1 VSAIFVYNV
10 KRHINNFLIFYI
22 KMIKSILYTSNPN
35 FVPTTLEQVSNFA
48 EENGK
53 FLTCF
58 AKEGSELYSVEEGA
72 HILSSKGNHIYILE
86 TGDDYSWAKKSNIV
100 GIVQMDY
107 PFGNTEKPIVNTTT
121 SVTKNTIA
129 GFSDR
134 LKETFMPI
142 EAKDIHV
149 SMDGNICVAT
159 NQGYVA
165 IDAQNHLIAYP
176 EEFTLKLPV
185 FIISKPKE
193 NLVVGDIIALDHGY
207 AKVTSIKGEKINA
220 ISYTGAGKL
229 IRTIKDFVF
238 NQTMVRVVVSLA
250 GNMGGQ
256 MNPMMLMALADKKDD
271 SLASLL
277 PLMMMNQQGGAVAGN
292 PMMFALLAGK
302 DGLSIKDMLMMSMMR
317 GNNPF
322 GNMFGTVQ
330 APIQVAP
337 EKESTEKDIED

>member
-1 VSAIFVYNV
+1 
-10 KRHINNFLIFYI
+10 
-22 KMIKSILYTSNPN
+22 MIKSILYTSNPN

-72 HILSSKGNHIYILE
+72 HILSSKGNHIYVLE
-86 TGDDYSWAKKSNIV
+86 TGGDYGYAKKSNIV
-100 GIVQMDY
+100 GVVQVDY
-107 PFGNTEKPIVNTTT
+107 PFGSTGEKPLVNTT
-121 SVTKNTIA
+121 SGVTKNTIA

-134 LKETFMPI
+134 LKETFMPT
-142 EAKDIHV
+142 EAKDVRV

-159 NQGYVA
+159 TQGYVA
-165 IDAQNHLIAYP
+165 IDAQNHLTAYP
-176 EEFTLKLPV
+176 EELTLQLPV
-185 FIISKPKE
+185 FIMSKPKE
-193 NLVVGDIIALDHGY
+193 NLVVGDIIALDRSY

-220 ISYTGAGKL
+220 ISYTGAGKI
-229 IRTIKDFVF
+229 IRTIKDFLF
-238 NQTMVRVVVSLA
+238 NQTMVRVVVSLT

-256 MNPMMLMALADKKDD
+256 MNPMMLMALAKDGKKDD

-302 DGLSIKDMLMMSMMR
+302 DGLSTKDMLMMSMMG

-322 GNMFGTVQ
+322 GNMFGAAQ
-330 APIQVAP
+330 APAQAAAP
-337 EKESTEKDIED
+337 EKDPEDIED

>member
-1 VSAIFVYNV
+1 
-10 KRHINNFLIFYI
+10 
-22 KMIKSILYTSNPN
+22 MIKSILYTSNPN

-72 HILSSKGNHIYILE
+72 HILSSKGNHIYVLE
-86 TGDDYSWAKKSNIV
+86 TGGDYSYAKKSNIV
-100 GIVQMDY
+100 GVVQVDY
-107 PFGNTEKPIVNTTT
+107 PFGGTGEKPLVNAATG
-121 SVTKNTIA
+121 VTKNTIA

-134 LKETFMPI
+134 LKETFMPT
-142 EAKDIHV
+142 EAKDVRV

-159 NQGYVA
+159 TQGYVA
-165 IDAQNHLIAYP
+165 IDAQNHLTAYP
-176 EEFTLKLPV
+176 EELTLQLPV
-185 FIISKPKE
+185 FIMSKPKE
-193 NLVVGDIIALDHGY
+193 NLVVGDIIALERSY

-220 ISYTGAGKL
+220 ISYTGAGKI
-229 IRTIKDFVF
+229 IRTIKDFLF
-238 NQTMVRVVVSLA
+238 NQTMVRVVVSLT

-256 MNPMMLMALADKKDD
+256 MNPMMLMVLAKDGKKDD

-302 DGLSIKDMLMMSMMR
+302 DGLSTKDMLMMSMMG

-322 GNMFGTVQ
+322 GNMFGTAQTSVQ
-330 APIQVAP
+330 AAAP
-337 EKESTEKDIED
+337 EKDLEDIED

>member
-1 VSAIFVYNV
+1 
-10 KRHINNFLIFYI
+10 
-22 KMIKSILYTSNPN
+22 MIKSILYTSNPN

-58 AKEGSELYSVEEGA
+58 AKEGSELYSVESGA

-100 GIVQMDY
+100 GIAQVDY
-107 PFGNTEKPIVNTTT
+107 PFSREKPYTTT
-121 SVTKNTIA
+121 GVTKNTIA

-134 LKETFMPI
+134 LKETFMPT
-142 EAKDIHV
+142 EAKDVRV

-159 NQGYVA
+159 TQGYVA
-165 IDAQNHLIAYP
+165 IDAQNHLTAYP
-176 EEFTLKLPV
+176 EELTLKLPV
-185 FIISKPKE
+185 FIMSKPKE
-193 NLVVGDIIALDHGY
+193 NIVVGDIIALDRSY
-207 AKVTSIKGEKINA
+207 AKITSIKGEKINA
-220 ISYTGAGKL
+220 ISYTGAGKI
-229 IRTIKDFVF
+229 IRTIKDFLF
-238 NQTMVRVVVSLA
+238 NQTMVRVVVSLT

-271 SLASLL
+271 SLSSML

-302 DGLSIKDMLMMSMMR
+302 DGLSTKDMLMMSMMG

-322 GNMFGTVQ
+322 GNMFGTPVQ
-330 APIQVAP
+330 AAP
-337 EKESTEKDIED
+337 EAEEEIED

>member
-1 VSAIFVYNV
+1 
-10 KRHINNFLIFYI
+10 
-22 KMIKSILYTSNPN
+22 MIKSILYTSNPN

-100 GIVQMDY
+100 GIAQVDY
-107 PFGNTEKPIVNTTT
+107 PFGEKKPLVNSIVEG
-121 SVTKNTIA
+121 VTKNTIA

-134 LKETFMPI
+134 LKETFMPT
-142 EAKDIHV
+142 EAKDVRI

-165 IDAQNHLIAYP
+165 IDAQNHLTAYP
-176 EEFTLKLPV
+176 EELTLKLPV
-185 FIISKPKE
+185 FIMSKPKE
-193 NLVVGDIIALDHGY
+193 NLAVGDIIALDRSY

-229 IRTIKDFVF
+229 IRTIKDFMF
-238 NQTMVRVVVSLA
+238 NQTMVRVVVSLT

-256 MNPMMLMALADKKDD
+256 MNPMMLMALAKDGKKDD

-277 PLMMMNQQGGAVAGN
+277 PLMMMNQQRGAVAGN

-302 DGLSIKDMLMMSMMR
+302 DGLSTKDMLMMSMMG

-322 GNMFGTVQ
+322 GNMFGGVAQ
-330 APIQVAP
+330 APAQAAAP
-337 EKESTEKDIED
+337 EKDPAEEDIED

>member
-1 VSAIFVYNV
+1 
-10 KRHINNFLIFYI
+10 
-22 KMIKSILYTSNPN
+22 MIKSILYTSNPN

-72 HILSSKGNHIYILE
+72 HILSSKGNHIYVLE
-86 TGDDYSWAKKSNIV
+86 TGGDYSYAKKSNIV
-100 GIVQMDY
+100 GVVQVDY
-107 PFGNTEKPIVNTTT
+107 PFGGTGEKPLVNSTTG
-121 SVTKNTIA
+121 VTKNTIA

-134 LKETFMPI
+134 LKETFMPT
-142 EAKDIHV
+142 EAKDIRV

-159 NQGYVA
+159 TQGYVA
-165 IDAQNHLIAYP
+165 IDAQNHLTAYP
-176 EEFTLKLPV
+176 EELTLKLPV
-185 FIISKPKE
+185 FIMSKPKE
-193 NLVVGDIIALDHGY
+193 NLVVGDIIALERSY

-220 ISYTGAGKL
+220 ISYTGAGKI
-229 IRTIKDFVF
+229 IRTIKDFLF
-238 NQTMVRVVVSLA
+238 NQTMVRVVVSLT

-256 MNPMMLMALADKKDD
+256 MNPMMLMALAKDGKKDD

-302 DGLSIKDMLMMSMMR
+302 DGLSTKDMLMMSMMG

-322 GNMFGTVQ
+322 GNMFGAAQ
-330 APIQVAP
+330 APAQAAAP
-337 EKESTEKDIED
+337 EKDPEEDIED

>member
-1 VSAIFVYNV
+1 
-10 KRHINNFLIFYI
+10 
-22 KMIKSILYTSNPN
+22 MIKSILYTSNPN

-72 HILSSKGNHIYILE
+72 HILSSKGNHIYVLE
-86 TGDDYSWAKKSNIV
+86 TGSDYSYAKKSNIV
-100 GIVQMDY
+100 GIVQVDY
-107 PFGNTEKPIVNTTT
+107 PFGGKKPLVNTPVEG
-121 SVTKNTIA
+121 VTKNTIA

-134 LKETFMPI
+134 LKETFMPT
-142 EAKDIHV
+142 EAKDVRV

-165 IDAQNHLIAYP
+165 IDAQNHLTAYP
-176 EEFTLKLPV
+176 EELTLPLPV
-185 FIISKPKE
+185 FIMSKPKE
-193 NLVVGDIIALDHGY
+193 NLVVGDIIALDRSY

-229 IRTIKDFVF
+229 IRTIKDFMF
-238 NQTMVRVVVSLA
+238 NQTMVRVVVSLT

-256 MNPMMLMALADKKDD
+256 MNPMMLMALAKDGKNDD

-302 DGLSIKDMLMMSMMR
+302 DGLSTKDMLMMSMMG
-317 GNNPF
+317 GNSPF
-322 GNMFGTVQ
+322 GNMFGVAQ
-330 APIQVAP
+330 APAQAPAQADP
-337 EKESTEKDIED
+337 EKEQGDDIED

>member
-1 VSAIFVYNV
+1 
-10 KRHINNFLIFYI
+10 
-22 KMIKSILYTSNPN
+22 MIKSILYTSNPN

-58 AKEGSELYSVEEGA
+58 AQEGSELYSVEVGA

-100 GIVQMDY
+100 GIVQIDY
-107 PFGNTEKPIVNTTT
+107 PFGCEKPLVNNTTG
-121 SVTKNTIA
+121 VTKNTIA

-134 LKETFMPI
+134 LKETFMPT
-142 EAKDIHV
+142 EAKDVRV

-159 NQGYVA
+159 TQGYVA
-165 IDAQNHLIAYP
+165 IDAQNHLTAYP
-176 EEFTLKLPV
+176 EELTLKLPV
-185 FIISKPKE
+185 FIMSKPKE
-193 NLVVGDIIALDHGY
+193 NLVVGDIIALDRSY
-207 AKVTSIKGEKINA
+207 AKITSIKGEKINA
-220 ISYTGAGKL
+220 ISYTGAGKI
-229 IRTIKDFVF
+229 IRTIKDFLF
-238 NQTMVRVVVSLA
+238 NQTMVRVVVSLT

-271 SLASLL
+271 SLSSML

-302 DGLSIKDMLMMSMMR
+302 DGLSTKDMLMMSMMG

-322 GNMFGTVQ
+322 GNMFGTPVQ
-330 APIQVAP
+330 AAP
-337 EKESTEKDIED
+337 EKEAEEEIED

>member
-1 VSAIFVYNV
+1 
-10 KRHINNFLIFYI
+10 
-22 KMIKSILYTSNPN
+22 MIKSILYTSNPN

-53 FLTCF
+53 FMTCF

-72 HILSSKGNHIYILE
+72 HILSSKGNHIYVLE
-86 TGDDYSWAKKSNIV
+86 TGGDYSYAKKSNIV
-100 GIVQMDY
+100 GVVQVDY
-107 PFGNTEKPIVNTTT
+107 PFGSTGEKPLVNTT
-121 SVTKNTIA
+121 SGVTKNTIA

-134 LKETFMPI
+134 LKETFMPT
-142 EAKDIHV
+142 EAKDVRV

-159 NQGYVA
+159 TQGYVA
-165 IDAQNHLIAYP
+165 IDAQNHLTAYP
-176 EEFTLKLPV
+176 EELTLQLPV
-185 FIISKPKE
+185 FIMSKPKE
-193 NLVVGDIIALDHGY
+193 NLVVGDIIALDRSY

-220 ISYTGAGKL
+220 ISYTGAGKI
-229 IRTIKDFVF
+229 IRTIKDFLF
-238 NQTMVRVVVSLA
+238 NQTMVRVVVSLT

-256 MNPMMLMALADKKDD
+256 MNPMMLMALAKDGKKDD

-302 DGLSIKDMLMMSMMR
+302 DGLSTKDMLMMSMMG

-322 GNMFGTVQ
+322 GNMFGAAQ
-330 APIQVAP
+330 APAAP
-337 EKESTEKDIED
+337 EKDPEDIED

>member
-1 VSAIFVYNV
+1 
-10 KRHINNFLIFYI
+10 
-22 KMIKSILYTSNPN
+22 MIKSILYTSNPN
-35 FVPTTLEQVSNFA
+35 FVPTTLEQVANFA

-100 GIVQMDY
+100 GIAQVDY
-107 PFGNTEKPIVNTTT
+107 PFGGEKPLVNTTT
-121 SVTKNTIA
+121 GVTKNTIA

-134 LKETFMPI
+134 LKETFMPT
-142 EAKDIHV
+142 EAKDVRI

-159 NQGYVA
+159 TQGYVA
-165 IDAQNHLIAYP
+165 IDAQNHLTAYP
-176 EEFTLKLPV
+176 EELTLKLPV
-185 FIISKPKE
+185 FIMSKPKE
-193 NLVVGDIIALDHGY
+193 NLVVGDIIALDRNY
-207 AKVTSIKGEKINA
+207 AKITSIKGEKINA
-220 ISYTGAGKL
+220 ISYTGAGKI
-229 IRTIKDFVF
+229 IRTVKDFLF
-238 NQTMVRVVVSLA
+238 NQTMVRVVVSLT
-250 GNMGGQ
+250 GNMGDQ

-271 SLASLL
+271 SLSSML

-302 DGLSIKDMLMMSMMR
+302 DGLSTKDMLMMSMMG

-322 GNMFGTVQ
+322 GNMFGTPVQ
-330 APIQVAP
+330 AAP
-337 EKESTEKDIED
+337 EKDQVEEEIED

>member
-1 VSAIFVYNV
+1 
-10 KRHINNFLIFYI
+10 
-22 KMIKSILYTSNPN
+22 MIKSILYTSNPN

-53 FLTCF
+53 FMTCF
-58 AKEGSELYSVEEGA
+58 AKEGTELYSVEEGA

-86 TGDDYSWAKKSNIV
+86 TGGDYSYAKKSNIV
-100 GIVQMDY
+100 GVVQVDY
-107 PFGNTEKPIVNTTT
+107 PFGEKKPLVNTCTER
-121 SVTKNTIA
+121 VTKNTIA

-134 LKETFMPI
+134 LKETFMPT
-142 EAKDIHV
+142 EAKDIRV

-165 IDAQNHLIAYP
+165 IDAQNHLTAYP
-176 EEFTLKLPV
+176 EELTLPLPV
-185 FIISKPKE
+185 FIMSKPKE
-193 NLVVGDIIALDHGY
+193 NLVVGDIIALDRSY

-229 IRTIKDFVF
+229 IRTIKDFMF
-238 NQTMVRVVVSLA
+238 NQTMVRVVVSLT

-256 MNPMMLMALADKKDD
+256 MNPMMLMALAKDGKKDN
-271 SLASLL
+271 SLTSLL
-277 PLMMMNQQGGAVAGN
+277 PLMMMNQQGGAIAGN

-302 DGLSIKDMLMMSMMR
+302 DGLSTKDMLMMGMMS

-322 GNMFGTVQ
+322 GNMFSTPAAEQSKEAVP
-330 APIQVAP
+330 ADP
-337 EKESTEKDIED
+337 EKEQGDDIED

>member
-1 VSAIFVYNV
+1 
-10 KRHINNFLIFYI
+10 
-22 KMIKSILYTSNPN
+22 MIKSILFTSNPN
-35 FVPTTLEQVSNFA
+35 FVPTTLEQVFNFA

-86 TGDDYSWAKKSNIV
+86 TGGDYSYAKKSNIV
-100 GIVQMDY
+100 GVVQVDY
-107 PFGNTEKPIVNTTT
+107 PFGGTSKKPLVNTTT
-121 SVTKNTIA
+121 GVTKNTIA
-129 GFSDR
+129 SFSDR
-134 LKETFMPI
+134 LKEIFMPT
-142 EAKDIHV
+142 EAKDARV

-165 IDAQNHLIAYP
+165 IDAQNHLTAYP
-176 EEFTLKLPV
+176 EELTLKLPV
-185 FIISKPKE
+185 FIMSKPKE
-193 NLVVGDIIALDHGY
+193 NLVIGDIIALDHSY

-229 IRTIKDFVF
+229 IRTIKDFLF
-238 NQTMVRVVVSLA
+238 NQSMVRVVVSLT
-250 GNMGGQ
+250 GNIGGQ
-256 MNPMMLMALADKKDD
+256 MNPMMLMVLAMDGKKND

-302 DGLSIKDMLMMSMMR
+302 DDLSTKDMLMMSMMG

-322 GNMFGTVQ
+322 SNMFGATQ
-330 APIQVAP
+330 APAQAVAP
-337 EKESTEKDIED
+337 EKDSDDIED

>member
-1 VSAIFVYNV
+1 
-10 KRHINNFLIFYI
+10 
-22 KMIKSILYTSNPN
+22 MIKSILYTSNPN

-48 EENGK
+48 EENNK

-100 GIVQMDY
+100 GIVQVDY
-107 PFGNTEKPIVNTTT
+107 PFGNTTT
-121 SVTKNTIA
+121 SVTKNNTA

-134 LKETFMPI
+134 LKETFMPT
-142 EAKDIHV
+142 EAKDVRI

-165 IDAQNHLIAYP
+165 IDAQNHLTAYP
-176 EEFTLKLPV
+176 EELTLKLPV
-185 FIISKPKE
+185 FIMSKPKE
-193 NLVVGDIIALDHGY
+193 NLVVGDIIALDRSY
-207 AKVTSIKGEKINA
+207 AKITSIKGEKINA
-220 ISYTGAGKL
+220 ISYTGAGKI
-229 IRTIKDFVF
+229 IRTIKDFLF
-238 NQTMVRVVVSLA
+238 NQTMVRVVVSLT

-271 SLASLL
+271 SLSSML

-302 DGLSIKDMLMMSMMR
+302 DGLSTKDMLMMSMMG
-317 GNNPF
+317 GNNSF
-322 GNMFGTVQ
+322 GNMFGTPVQ
-330 APIQVAP
+330 AAP
-337 EKESTEKDIED
+337 EKDQVEEEIED

>member
-1 VSAIFVYNV
+1 
-10 KRHINNFLIFYI
+10 
-22 KMIKSILYTSNPN
+22 MIKSILYTSNPN

-58 AKEGSELYSVEEGA
+58 AKKGSELYSVEEGA

-86 TGDDYSWAKKSNIV
+86 TGGDYSYAKKSNIV
-100 GIVQMDY
+100 GVVQVDY
-107 PFGNTEKPIVNTTT
+107 PFGGKKPLVNATTEG
-121 SVTKNTIA
+121 VTKNTIA

-134 LKETFMPI
+134 LKETFMPT
-142 EAKDIHV
+142 EAKDVRV

-165 IDAQNHLIAYP
+165 IDAQNHLTAYP
-176 EEFTLKLPV
+176 EELTLPLPV

-193 NLVVGDIIALDHGY
+193 NLVVGDIIALDRSY

-220 ISYTGAGKL
+220 ISYTGSGKL
-229 IRTIKDFVF
+229 IRTIKDFMF
-238 NQTMVRVVVSLA
+238 NQTMVRVVVSLT

-256 MNPMMLMALADKKDD
+256 MNPMMLMALANDGKKDN
-271 SLASLL
+271 SLTSLL
-277 PLMMMNQQGGAVAGN
+277 PLMMMNQQGGTIAGN

-302 DGLSIKDMLMMSMMR
+302 DGLSTKDMLMISMMG

-322 GNMFGTVQ
+322 GNMFGTAPAQ
-330 APIQVAP
+330 APAPAQTPAQAQAQADP
-337 EKESTEKDIED
+337 EKEIEENIED

>member
-1 VSAIFVYNV
+1 
-10 KRHINNFLIFYI
+10 
-22 KMIKSILYTSNPN
+22 MIKSILYTSNPN

-72 HILSSKGNHIYILE
+72 HILSSKGNHIYVLE
-86 TGDDYSWAKKSNIV
+86 TGGDYSWAKKSNIV
-100 GIVQMDY
+100 GVVQVDY
-107 PFGNTEKPIVNTTT
+107 PFSNGKPLVNNTT

-142 EAKDIHV
+142 EAKDVRV

-159 NQGYVA
+159 TQGYVA
-165 IDAQNHLIAYP
+165 IDAQNHLTAYP
-176 EEFTLKLPV
+176 EELTLKLPV
-185 FIISKPKE
+185 FIMSKPKE
-193 NLVVGDIIALDHGY
+193 NLAVGDIIALERSY
-207 AKVTSIKGEKINA
+207 AKITSIKGEKINA
-220 ISYTGAGKL
+220 ISYTGAGKI
-229 IRTIKDFVF
+229 IRTIKDFLF
-238 NQTMVRVVVSLA
+238 NQTMVRVVVSLT

-256 MNPMMLMALADKKDD
+256 MNPMMLLALADKKDD
-271 SLASLL
+271 SLSSML

-292 PMMFALLAGK
+292 SMMFALLAGK
-302 DGLSIKDMLMMSMMR
+302 DGLSTKDMLMMSMMG

-322 GNMFGTVQ
+322 GNMFGTPVQ
-330 APIQVAP
+330 ATTP
-337 EKESTEKDIED
+337 EKEAEEDIED

>member
-1 VSAIFVYNV
+1 
-10 KRHINNFLIFYI
+10 
-22 KMIKSILYTSNPN
+22 MIKSILYTSNPN
-35 FVPTTLEQVSNFA
+35 FVPSTLEQVFNFA

-86 TGDDYSWAKKSNIV
+86 TGGDYSYAKKSNIV
-100 GIVQMDY
+100 GIVQVDY
-107 PFGNTEKPIVNTTT
+107 PFDGRKPLVNTSAENVAKTT
-121 SVTKNTIA
+121 MNVTRNTIA

-134 LKETFMPI
+134 LKETFMPT
-142 EAKDIHV
+142 EAKDVRV

-165 IDAQNHLIAYP
+165 IDAQNHLTAYP
-176 EEFTLKLPV
+176 EELTLPLPV
-185 FIISKPKE
+185 FIMSKPKE
-193 NLVVGDIIALDHGY
+193 NLVVGDIIALDRSY
-207 AKVTSIKGEKINA
+207 AKITSIKGEKINA

-229 IRTIKDFVF
+229 IRTIKDFMF
-238 NQTMVRVVVSLA
+238 NQTMVRVVVSLT

-256 MNPMMLMALADKKDD
+256 MNPMMLMALAKDGKKDD

-302 DGLSIKDMLMMSMMR
+302 DGLSTKDMLMMSMMG
-317 GNNPF
+317 GNSPF
-322 GNMFGTVQ
+322 GNMFGATKAANQ
-330 APIQVAP
+330 DAPEKDAP
-337 EKESTEKDIED
+337 EKEQGDDIED

>member
-1 VSAIFVYNV
+1 
-10 KRHINNFLIFYI
+10 
-22 KMIKSILYTSNPN
+22 MIKSILYTSNPN

-53 FLTCF
+53 FMTCF

-72 HILSSKGNHIYILE
+72 HILSSKGNHIYVLE
-86 TGDDYSWAKKSNIV
+86 TGGDYSYAKKSNIV
-100 GIVQMDY
+100 GVVQVDY
-107 PFGNTEKPIVNTTT
+107 PFGSTGEKPLVNTT
-121 SVTKNTIA
+121 SGVTKNTIA

-134 LKETFMPI
+134 LKETFMPT
-142 EAKDIHV
+142 EAKDVRV

-159 NQGYVA
+159 TQGYVA
-165 IDAQNHLIAYP
+165 IDAQNHLTAYP
-176 EEFTLKLPV
+176 EELTLQLPV
-185 FIISKPKE
+185 FIMSKPKE
-193 NLVVGDIIALDHGY
+193 NLVVGDIIALDRSY

-220 ISYTGAGKL
+220 ISYTGAGKI
-229 IRTIKDFVF
+229 IRTIKDFLF
-238 NQTMVRVVVSLA
+238 NQTMVRVVVSLT

-256 MNPMMLMALADKKDD
+256 MNPMMLMALAKDGKKDD

-302 DGLSIKDMLMMSMMR
+302 DGLSTKDMLMMSMMG

-322 GNMFGTVQ
+322 GNMFGAAQ
-330 APIQVAP
+330 APAQAAAP
-337 EKESTEKDIED
+337 EKDPEDIED

>member
-1 VSAIFVYNV
+1 
-10 KRHINNFLIFYI
+10 
-22 KMIKSILYTSNPN
+22 MIKSILYTSNPN

-72 HILSSKGNHIYILE
+72 HILSSKGNHIYVLE
-86 TGDDYSWAKKSNIV
+86 TGGDYSYAKKSNIV
-100 GIVQMDY
+100 GIVQVDY
-107 PFGNTEKPIVNTTT
+107 PFGSTGEKPLVNATTG
-121 SVTKNTIA
+121 VTKNTIA

-134 LKETFMPI
+134 LKETFMPT
-142 EAKDIHV
+142 EAKDVRV

-159 NQGYVA
+159 TQGYVA
-165 IDAQNHLIAYP
+165 IDAQNHLTAYP
-176 EEFTLKLPV
+176 EELTLQLPV
-185 FIISKPKE
+185 FIMSKPKE
-193 NLVVGDIIALDHGY
+193 NLVVGDIIALERSY

-220 ISYTGAGKL
+220 ISYTGAGKI
-229 IRTIKDFVF
+229 IRTIKDFLF
-238 NQTMVRVVVSLA
+238 NQTMVRVVVSLT

-256 MNPMMLMALADKKDD
+256 MNPMMLMALAKDGKKDD

-302 DGLSIKDMLMMSMMR
+302 DGLSTKDMLMMSMMG

-322 GNMFGTVQ
+322 GNMFGAAQ
-330 APIQVAP
+330 APAQAAAP
-337 EKESTEKDIED
+337 EKDPEDIED

>member
-1 VSAIFVYNV
+1 
-10 KRHINNFLIFYI
+10 
-22 KMIKSILYTSNPN
+22 MIKSILYTSNPN

-58 AKEGSELYSVEEGA
+58 AKEGSELYSVNEGA
-72 HILSSKGNHIYILE
+72 HILSSKGNHIYVLE
-86 TGDDYSWAKKSNIV
+86 TGGDYSYARKSNIV
-100 GIVQMDY
+100 GVVQVDY
-107 PFGNTEKPIVNTTT
+107 PFGGKKPLVNTSTEG
-121 SVTKNTIA
+121 VTKNTIS

-134 LKETFMPI
+134 LKATFMPT
-142 EAKDIHV
+142 EAKDVRI

-165 IDAQNHLIAYP
+165 IDAQNHLTAYP
-176 EEFTLKLPV
+176 EEVTIPLPV

-193 NLVVGDIIALDHGY
+193 NLAVGDIIALERSY

-229 IRTIKDFVF
+229 IRTIKDFMF
-238 NQTMVRVVVSLA
+238 NQTMVRVVVPLT

-256 MNPMMLMALADKKDD
+256 MNPMMLMALAKAGKEDGEEKD

-277 PLMMMNQQGGAVAGN
+277 PFMMMNQQGGAVAGN

-302 DGLSIKDMLMMSMMR
+302 DGLSTKDMLMMSMM
-317 GNNPF
+317 GNNNPF
-322 GNMFGTVQ
+322 SNMFGAAKAEAEAV
-330 APIQVAP
+330 P
-337 EKESTEKDIED
+337 EKEQGDDIED

>member
-1 VSAIFVYNV
+1 
-10 KRHINNFLIFYI
+10 
-22 KMIKSILYTSNPN
+22 MIKSILYTSNPN

-58 AKEGSELYSVEEGA
+58 AKEGSELYSVESGA

-100 GIVQMDY
+100 GIAQVDY
-107 PFGNTEKPIVNTTT
+107 PFGREKPYTTT
-121 SVTKNTIA
+121 GVTKNTIA

-134 LKETFMPI
+134 LKETFMPT
-142 EAKDIHV
+142 EAKDVRV

-159 NQGYVA
+159 SQGYVA
-165 IDAQNHLIAYP
+165 IDAQNHLTAYP
-176 EEFTLKLPV
+176 EELTLKLPV
-185 FIISKPKE
+185 FIMSKPKE
-193 NLVVGDIIALDHGY
+193 NIVVGDIIALDRSY
-207 AKVTSIKGEKINA
+207 AKITSIKGEKINA
-220 ISYTGAGKL
+220 ISYTGAGKI
-229 IRTIKDFVF
+229 IRTIKDFLF
-238 NQTMVRVVVSLA
+238 NQTMVRVVVSLT

-271 SLASLL
+271 SLSSML

-302 DGLSIKDMLMMSMMR
+302 DGLSTKDMLMMSMMG

-322 GNMFGTVQ
+322 GNMFGTPVQ
-330 APIQVAP
+330 AAP
-337 EKESTEKDIED
+337 EAEEEIED

>member
-1 VSAIFVYNV
+1 
-10 KRHINNFLIFYI
+10 
-22 KMIKSILYTSNPN
+22 MIKSILYTSNPN
-35 FVPTTLEQVSNFA
+35 FVPTTLEQVANFA
-48 EENGK
+48 EENDK

-100 GIVQMDY
+100 GIVQVDY
-107 PFGNTEKPIVNTTT
+107 PFGGEKPLVNTTT
-121 SVTKNTIA
+121 GVTKNTIA

-134 LKETFMPI
+134 LKKTFMPT
-142 EAKDIHV
+142 EAKDVRI

-159 NQGYVA
+159 TQGYVA
-165 IDAQNHLIAYP
+165 IDAQNHLTAYP
-176 EEFTLKLPV
+176 EELTLKLPV
-185 FIISKPKE
+185 FIMSKPKE
-193 NLVVGDIIALDHGY
+193 NLVVGDIIALDRSY

-220 ISYTGAGKL
+220 ISYTGAGKI
-229 IRTIKDFVF
+229 IRTIKDFLF
-238 NQTMVRVVVSLA
+238 NQTMVRVVVSLT

-271 SLASLL
+271 SLSSML

-302 DGLSIKDMLMMSMMR
+302 DGLSTKDMLMMSMMG

-322 GNMFGTVQ
+322 GNMFGTPVQ
-330 APIQVAP
+330 AAP
-337 EKESTEKDIED
+337 EKDQVEEEIED